1 MGCRTHP
8 APAGRPRTHSLGPRG
23 WEPPPGGRGPTVT
36 NLSPPA
42 WKPTSRTHPEVPREI
57 LYKGVGPQ
65 GWAWRPVRGKGILI
79 PLCSSPFPQWDT
91 CLGSTFY
98 PRVCLEPS
106 GSGQEMAVVYSWMTW
121 KVPEEGPMG
130 RRGSALEWDG
140 PALSLLAVP
149 SSERLP
155 NRGLPQP
162 QEPAATSRLWDRDD
176 SARLCPPRGG
186 LQEVSTVGAWGLQK
200 VVPLP
205 SSSTEHILGRLP
217 KAGPPKTPTQG
228 QVLGLC
234 WKVGCGCEGVAKTRA
249 KTPHSPVYH
258 THRAAETTT
267 NPKGIRP

>member
-1 MGCRTHP
+1 
-8 APAGRPRTHSLGPRG
+8 
-23 WEPPPGGRGPTVT
+23 
-36 NLSPPA
+36 
-42 WKPTSRTHPEVPREI
+42 
-57 LYKGVGPQ
+57 
-65 GWAWRPVRGKGILI
+65 
-79 PLCSSPFPQWDT
+79 
-91 CLGSTFY
+91 
-98 PRVCLEPS
+98 
-106 GSGQEMAVVYSWMTW
+106 
-121 KVPEEGPMG
+121 MG